1 MRGAP
6 VPSPSARLV
15 RDMRADESDLITS
28 YFLSLRAAE
37 IARLGIDPAKLPDA
51 DAWNR
56 RLREDFAQP
65 ISVRRWHFVIWEVG
79 GTPVGH
85 SNIGDIE
92 RGKQGYMHLHMW
104 RSDLRGQGHG
114 RAFVLES
121 AMRYFAV
128 IDLQVVYCQPNAFN
142 VAPNRALARA
152 GFEYLE
158 TYETTPGWLNHHQPV
173 TRWALTR
180 ERLNTIAGRHVASP
194 TSAVLDSSR

>member
-1 MRGAP
+1 
-6 VPSPSARLV
+6 VNLSSARLV
-15 RDMRADESDLITS
+15 RDMRADESTLVVS
-28 YFLSLRAAE
+28 YFLSLSAGE
-37 IARLGIDPAKLPDA
+37 LARLGIDPAKLPDA

-65 ISVRRWHFVIWEVG
+65 IAQRRWHFVVWEVG

-92 RGKQGYMHLHMW
+92 RGKHGTMHLHMW
-104 RSDLRGQGHG
+104 RPDLRGQGHG
-114 RAFVLES
+114 RALVIES
-121 AMRYFAV
+121 AIRYFAV
-128 IDLQVVYCQPNAFN
+128 LGLQVIYCQPNAFN

-158 TYETTPGWLNHHQPV
+158 TYETTPGWLNYHQPV

-180 ERLNTIAGRHVASP
+180 QRMNDIAGHPAATPPARF
-194 TSAVLDSSR
+194 